1 LKYFSIN
8 LLTNLNN
15 LVILIEIDEYNFH
28 FINSPYGSYQG
39 ENLMDQTKNP
49 FEDERLQI
57 LHMVEEGKLSAV
69 EAVGLLNAL
78 AKDAQSAQSAPQ
90 QVTTPQNNG
99 HFFRVRVTDTNTG
112 RHKVMVTLPLSL
124 MDWGMRLGARFSSD
138 IPDINFQELSEL
150 MRTST
155 DGKLV
160 DVLDEEDGEH
170 VEIFID

>member
-1 LKYFSIN
+1 M
-8 LLTNLNN
+8 
-15 LVILIEIDEYNFH
+15 DEN
-28 FINSPYGSYQG
+28 
-39 ENLMDQTKNP
+39 KNP

-78 AKDAQSAQSAPQ
+78 AKDARPAPQ
-90 QVTTPQNNG
+90 AEAPAKTG
-99 HFFRVRVTDTNTG
+99 ERFFRVRVTDTRSG

-124 MDWGMRLGARFSSD
+124 MDWGLRIGARFSPD
-138 IPDINFQELSEL
+138 VPDINFQELSDL
-150 MRTST
+150 MRSTT